1 QHRQQQTPR
10 ARAEIED
17 TEWRS
22 AIRKFRQNAF
32 DECFSLR
39 PRYEDA
45 RTNIELET
53 PESLCAGEIGNRS
66 ARETTCDPWLKKS
79 HPIPPPPLGKGAG
92 VGGSRLRRRR
102 GPLT

>member
-53 PESLCAGEIGNRS
+53 PESLCAGDVSDRF
-66 ARETTCDPWLKKS
+66 ARETTSDQLLKKS
-79 HPIPPPPLGKGAG
+79 QHIPSPPLGERARGR
-92 VGGSRLRRRR
+92 GSRLRRRR
-102 GPLT
+102 G